1 MAITA
6 AQVNDLRQRTGAG
19 MMDCKRAL
27 EEANGDIQKAI
38 EILRKKGAS
47 VAAKRAEKSANEGL
61 VVTKV
66 SDDKKTATI
75 LEINCETD
83 FVAKSE
89 DFVNLAKF
97 VIDAVHKSKPKNVEE
112 LMKNSDVQDK
122 LNDVLGKVGEK
133 IEISRFD
140 IMDVTN
146 GLLVDY
152 IHMGSKLGVLIKFED
167 VVSGTDELF
176 AIGKDMAMQVAA
188 MNPISVKRED
198 VPKTVVDKEI
208 EIYKELAKKE
218 GKPEQM
224 LEKIAMGRLNKF
236 YQENVLLEQ
245 AFIKDNSKT
254 VGDLLKNLIRSTG
267 LPQRLPGLIASISAM
282 RRNNFGSQGLKNIK
296 TFFYI

>member
-66 SDDKKTATI
+66 SDDKKSATI

-89 DFVNLAKF
+89 DFVKLAKF
-97 VIDAVHKSKPKNVEE
+97 VIDAAHKNKPKNVEE
-112 LMKNSDVQDK
+112 LLKNSDVQDK

-140 IMDVTN
+140 IMEAKD

-167 VVSGTDELF
+167 VKAGSDELYL
-176 AIGKDMAMQVAA
+176 IGKDMAMQVAA

-198 VPKTVVDKEI
+198 VPKETIDKEI

-254 VGDLLKNLIRSTG
+254 VSDLLKEFNAKHGS
-267 LPQRLPGLIASISAM
+267 SAKVA
-282 RRNNFGSQGLKNIK
+282 RFDRFHLGDEKK
-296 TFFYI
+296 

>member
-1 MAITA
+1 M
-6 AQVNDLRQRTGAG
+6 
-19 MMDCKRAL
+19 
-27 EEANGDIQKAI
+27 
-38 EILRKKGAS
+38 S

-61 VVTKV
+61 IVTKI
-66 SDDKKTATI
+66 SDDKKSATI

-89 DFVNLAKF
+89 DFINLANF
-97 VIDAVHKSKPKNVEE
+97 VVNIIHKDKPTNVEE
-112 LMKNSDVQDK
+112 LLSKNSDVQNK

-140 IMDVTN
+140 ILEANN

-167 VVSGTDELF
+167 VNDGNDELSL
-176 AIGKDMAMQVAA
+176 IGKDMAMQVAA
-188 MNPISVKRED
+188 MNPISIKRED
-198 VPKTVVDKEI
+198 VPKEVVDKEL

-218 GKPEQM
+218 GKPEQI

-254 VGDLLKNLIRSTG
+254 VSDLLKEFNSKHNSNTKITKFDRFHLG
-267 LPQRLPGLIASISAM
+267 DE
-282 RRNNFGSQGLKNIK
+282 NK
-296 TFFYI
+296 

>member
-61 VVTKV
+61 VVTKL
-66 SDDKKTATI
+66 SEDKKSGTI

-97 VIDAVHKSKPKNVEE
+97 VIDAVHKNKPKNVEE

-140 IMDVTN
+140 IMQAND

-167 VVSGTDELF
+167 VKAGNDELYL
-176 AIGKDMAMQVAA
+176 IGKDMAMQVAA

-198 VPKTVVDKEI
+198 VPKDTVDKEI

-224 LEKIAMGRLNKF
+224 LEKIALGRLNKF

-254 VGDLLKNLIRSTG
+254 VSDLLKEFN
-267 LPQRLPGLIASISAM
+267 AKH
-282 RRNNFGSQGLKNIK
+282 GSNAKVARFDRFHLGDEKK
-296 TFFYI
+296 

>member
-27 EEANGDIQKAI
+27 EEANGDVQKAI
-38 EILRKKGAS
+38 EVLRKKGAS

-61 VVTKV
+61 IVTKI
-66 SDDKKTATI
+66 SDDKKTGTI

-89 DFVNLAKF
+89 DFVNLADY
-97 VIDAVHKSKPKNVEE
+97 IINAVHKNKPKNVEE
-112 LMKNSDVQDK
+112 LLSKNSDVQNK

-140 IMDVTN
+140 ILEADN
-146 GLLVDY
+146 GILVDY
-152 IHMGSKLGVLIKFED
+152 IHMGSKLGVLIKFDD
-167 VVSGTDELF
+167 VKDGSDELSV
-176 AIGKDMAMQVAA
+176 IGKDMAMQVAA
-188 MNPISVKRED
+188 MNPISIKRED
-198 VPKTVVDKEI
+198 VPKTVVDKEL

-218 GKPEQM
+218 GKPEQI
-224 LEKIAMGRLNKF
+224 LEKIAMGKLNKF

-254 VGDLLKNLIRSTG
+254 VGDLLKDFNSKHD
-267 LPQRLPGLIASISAM
+267 S
-282 RRNNFGSQGLKNIK
+282 K
-296 TFFYI
+296 TRVTKFDRFHLGDEKK

>member
-27 EEANGDIQKAI
+27 EEANGDVQKAI
-38 EILRKKGAS
+38 EVLRKKGAS

-61 VVTKV
+61 IVTKI
-66 SDDKKTATI
+66 SDDKKTGTI

-89 DFVNLAKF
+89 DFVNLADY
-97 VIDAVHKSKPKNVEE
+97 IINAVHKNKPKNVEE
-112 LMKNSDVQDK
+112 LLSKNSDVQNK

-140 IMDVTN
+140 ILEAKN
-146 GLLVDY
+146 GILVDY
-152 IHMGSKLGVLIKFED
+152 IHMGSKLGVLIKFDD
-167 VVSGTDELF
+167 VKDGSDELSV
-176 AIGKDMAMQVAA
+176 IGKDMAMQVAA
-188 MNPISVKRED
+188 MNPISIKRED
-198 VPKTVVDKEI
+198 VPKTVVDKEL

-218 GKPEQM
+218 GKPEQI
-224 LEKIAMGRLNKF
+224 LEKIAMGKLNKF

-254 VGDLLKNLIRSTG
+254 VGDLLKEFNSKH
-267 LPQRLPGLIASISAM
+267 
-282 RRNNFGSQGLKNIK
+282 GSNTKITRFDRFHLGDEKK
-296 TFFYI
+296 

>member
-27 EEANGDIQKAI
+27 VEANGDIQKAI

-61 VVTKV
+61 VITKL
-66 SDDKKTATI
+66 SDDKKFATI
-75 LEINCETD
+75 LELNCETD
-83 FVAKSE
+83 FVAKSV
-89 DFVNLAKF
+89 DFINLANF
-97 VIDAVHKSKPKNVEE
+97 VVDEVYKSKPKNVEG
-112 LMKNSDVQDK
+112 LMKNSAVQDK
-122 LNDVLGKVGEK
+122 LNEVLGKVGEK

-140 IMDVTN
+140 NVEANN

-152 IHMGSKLGVLIKFED
+152 IHMGSKLGVLIKFDD
-167 VVSGTDELF
+167 VKAGDDELYN
-176 AIGKDMAMQVAA
+176 IGKDMAMQVAA
-188 MNPISVKRED
+188 MNPISIKRED
-198 VPKTVVDKEI
+198 VPKETVDKEI
-208 EIYKELAKKE
+208 EIYKALAKKE

-254 VGDLLKNLIRSTG
+254 VGDLLKEFNTKH
-267 LPQRLPGLIASISAM
+267 
-282 RRNNFGSQGLKNIK
+282 GSNTKVAKFDRFHLGDEKK
-296 TFFYI
+296 

>member
-27 EEANGDIQKAI
+27 EEANGDVQKAI
-38 EILRKKGAS
+38 EVLRKKGAS

-61 VVTKV
+61 IVTKI
-66 SDDKKTATI
+66 SDDKKTGTI

-89 DFVNLAKF
+89 DFVNLADY
-97 VIDAVHKSKPKNVEE
+97 VINAVHKNKPKNVEE
-112 LMKNSDVQDK
+112 LLSKNSDVQNK

-140 IMDVTN
+140 ILEAEN
-146 GLLVDY
+146 GILVDY
-152 IHMGSKLGVLIKFED
+152 IHMGSKLGVLIKFDD
-167 VVSGTDELF
+167 VKDGSDELSV
-176 AIGKDMAMQVAA
+176 IGKDMAMQVAA
-188 MNPISVKRED
+188 MNPISIKRED
-198 VPKTVVDKEI
+198 VPKTVVDKEL

-218 GKPEQM
+218 GKPEQI
-224 LEKIAMGRLNKF
+224 LEKIAMGKLNKF

-254 VGDLLKNLIRSTG
+254 VGDLLKDFNSKHD
-267 LPQRLPGLIASISAM
+267 S
-282 RRNNFGSQGLKNIK
+282 K
-296 TFFYI
+296 TRVTKFDRFHLGDEKK

>member
-61 VVTKV
+61 VVTKI
-66 SDDKKTATI
+66 SDDKKSATI
-75 LEINCETD
+75 LELNCETD
-83 FVAKSE
+83 FVAKSD
-89 DFVNLAKF
+89 DFVNLANF
-97 VIDAVHKSKPKNVEE
+97 IVDEVYKSKPKNVDE
-112 LMKNSDVQDK
+112 LMKNKAVQDK
-122 LNDVLGKVGEK
+122 LNEVIGKVGEK
-133 IEISRFD
+133 IEVSRFD
-140 IMDVTN
+140 NLEAAN

-152 IHMGSKLGVLIKFED
+152 IHPGSKLGVLIKFDE
-167 VVSGTDELF
+167 VNSGNDELY

-188 MNPISVKRED
+188 MNPISIKRED
-198 VPKTVVDKEI
+198 VPKEIVDKEI

-245 AFIKDNSKT
+245 AYIKDNAKT
-254 VGDLLKNLIRSTG
+254 VGDLLKEFNSKLGSSTKVAKFDRFHLG
-267 LPQRLPGLIASISAM
+267 DE
-282 RRNNFGSQGLKNIK
+282 KK
-296 TFFYI
+296 

>member
-61 VVTKV
+61 VITKL
-66 SDDKKTATI
+66 SDDKKFATI
-75 LEINCETD
+75 LELNCETD
-83 FVAKSE
+83 FVAKSV
-89 DFVNLAKF
+89 DFVNLANF
-97 VIDAVHKSKPKNVEE
+97 VVDEVYKSKPKNVED
-112 LMKNSDVQDK
+112 LMKNSTVQDK
-122 LNDVLGKVGEK
+122 LNEVLGKVGEK

-140 IMDVTN
+140 NVEANN

-152 IHMGSKLGVLIKFED
+152 IHMGSKLGVLIKFDD
-167 VVSGTDELF
+167 VKAGDDELYN
-176 AIGKDMAMQVAA
+176 IGKDMAMQVAA
-188 MNPISVKRED
+188 MNPISIKRED
-198 VPKTVVDKEI
+198 VPKETVDKEI
-208 EIYKELAKKE
+208 EIYKALAKKE

-254 VGDLLKNLIRSTG
+254 VGDLLKEFNTKH
-267 LPQRLPGLIASISAM
+267 
-282 RRNNFGSQGLKNIK
+282 GSNTKVAKFDRFHLGDEKK
-296 TFFYI
+296 

>member
-27 EEANGDIQKAI
+27 EEANGDAQKAI

-61 VVTKV
+61 IVTKI
-66 SDDKKTATI
+66 SDDKKSATI

-89 DFVNLAKF
+89 DFVQLANFIVQK
-97 VIDAVHKSKPKNVEE
+97 VHIMKPKSVEE
-112 LMKNSDVQDK
+112 LLKNDTVQDK
-122 LNDVLGKVGEK
+122 LNEVLAKVGEK
-133 IEISRFD
+133 IQVSRFD
-140 IMDVTN
+140 IMEAQN
-146 GLLVDY
+146 GLLIDY
-152 IHMGSKLGVLIKFED
+152 IHMGSKLGVLIKFDD
-167 VVSGTDELF
+167 VKAGNDELYT
-176 AIGKDMAMQVAA
+176 IGKDMAMQVAA
-188 MNPISVKRED
+188 MSPISIKRED
-198 VPKTVVDKEI
+198 VPKATIDKEI

-245 AFIKDNSKT
+245 AFIKDNSRT
-254 VGDLLKNLIRSTG
+254 VGDLLKEFNAKYGSSTKVAKFSRFHLG
-267 LPQRLPGLIASISAM
+267 DE
-282 RRNNFGSQGLKNIK
+282 KK
-296 TFFYI
+296 

>member
-38 EILRKKGAS
+38 ELLRKKGAS

-66 SDDKKTATI
+66 SDDKKFGTI

-97 VIDAVHKSKPKNVEE
+97 VIDAVYNNKPKNVEE
-112 LMKNSDVQDK
+112 LIKNSNVQDK
-122 LNDVLGKVGEK
+122 LNEVLGKVGEK
-133 IEISRFD
+133 IEVSRFD
-140 IMDVTN
+140 IIDAKT

-167 VVSGTDELF
+167 VKSGNDELYL
-176 AIGKDMAMQVAA
+176 IGKDMAMQVAA

-198 VPKTVVDKEI
+198 VSKETVDKEI

-254 VGDLLKNLIRSTG
+254 VGDLLKEFNTRH
-267 LPQRLPGLIASISAM
+267 
-282 RRNNFGSQGLKNIK
+282 GSNARVDRFDRFHLGDEKK
-296 TFFYI
+296 

>member
-61 VVTKV
+61 IVTKV
-66 SDDKKTATI
+66 SDDKKTGTI
-75 LEINCETD
+75 LELNCETD

-89 DFVNLAKF
+89 DFVNLANF
-97 VIDAVHKSKPKNVEE
+97 VVETVHNSKPKNVEA
-112 LMKNSDVQDK
+112 LMNDSSVQDK
-122 LNDVLGKVGEK
+122 LNEVLGKVGEK
-133 IEISRFD
+133 IEVSRFD
-140 IMDVTN
+140 RLEAPD

-152 IHMGSKLGVLIKFED
+152 IHMGSKLGVMIKFD
-167 VVSGTDELF
+167 GVKNGTDELSQL
-176 AIGKDMAMQVAA
+176 GKDMAMQVAA
-188 MNPISVKRED
+188 MNPIGIKRED
-198 VPKTVVDKEI
+198 VPKEVIDKEI

-254 VGDLLKNLIRSTG
+254 VGDLLKDFNSRHGSSTSLAKFDRFHLG
-267 LPQRLPGLIASISAM
+267 DE
-282 RRNNFGSQGLKNIK
+282 KK
-296 TFFYI
+296 